1 MDDADLINEYKT
13 APGDLPTDRVHLSYQ
28 HNHEAPAPLNL
39 SLYENKANHSL
50 MPAPFSHYAG
60 SNLKKMFSKDQIIFE
75 SSINELPSDRG
86 HMTFEES

>member
-1 MDDADLINEYKT
+1 MEDGDLINEYKT

-28 HNHEAPAPLNL
+28 HNQAAPALNM
-39 SLYENKANHSL
+39 SLFENKANQSV

-75 SSINELPSDRG
+75 SSINELPSYRG